1 MGDDIEGTFLHV
13 KRSFL
18 QILSQNESYIP
29 EVISKSLNTFTL
41 KYGNIDFNLTNE
53 SKNFRKNLRALI
65 FKV

>member
-13 KRSFL
+13 KRSLL
-18 QILSQNESYIP
+18 QILSQNKSYIS

-53 SKNFRKNLRALI
+53 SKNF
-65 FKV
+65 